1 MSGFQGK
8 EMTGNLKIFVVMPA
22 YNESA
27 HIADVIR
34 RVPGIVDKIIVVDDC
49 SSDNTG
55 EVSRAGGDLRVE
67 VLRNTKNLG
76 VGGATVAGYRQAL
89 AEGADIVV
97 KIDADGQ
104 MDPRLIG
111 KLVRPIVEGNADYTK
126 GFRFHDRQTLRV
138 IPKVRLIGNMGL
150 SYLVKIASGYWNIFD
165 PTNGFTAIH
174 RIALSMMGIDRLSQD
189 YFFETD
195 MLCHLYRIQATVKD
209 VPVPTHYGDEISQLN
224 PLKALIQFPGKL
236 FCAYV
241 KRIIWRY
248 YIIDFSTF
256 SLLFPVGWLLMLF
269 GIVFGGIK
277 WYLHA
282 SQGIVTPTGTV
293 MLAVVPLFVG
303 FQMVLQA
310 ILFDVNSVPKEPLQ
324 KEYANDEL

>member
-1 MSGFQGK
+1 MV
-8 EMTGNLKIFVVMPA
+8 GNLKIFAVMPA

-34 RVPGIVDKIIVVDDC
+34 RIPAMVDRIIVVDDC

-55 EVSRAGGDLRVE
+55 EAAKATGDLRVE
-67 VLRNTKNLG
+67 VLRNEKNLG

-89 AEGADIVV
+89 AKQADIVV

-104 MDPRLIG
+104 MDAKTIG
-111 KLVRPIVEGNADYTK
+111 KLVRPIAEGSADYTK

-138 IPKVRLIGNMGL
+138 IPKIRLIGNMGL

-174 RIALSMMGIDRLSQD
+174 KTALSMIGIDKLSQD

-209 VPVPTHYGDEISQLN
+209 VPLPTHYGDEISQLN

-236 FCAYV
+236 LCAYM

-248 YIIDFSTF
+248 YIVDFSTF

-269 GIVFGGIK
+269 GMVFGGIK
-277 WYLHA
+277 WYTHA
-282 SQGIVTPTGTV
+282 LQGIATPTGTV

-310 ILFDVNSVPKEPLQ
+310 ILLDVNSVPKEPLQ